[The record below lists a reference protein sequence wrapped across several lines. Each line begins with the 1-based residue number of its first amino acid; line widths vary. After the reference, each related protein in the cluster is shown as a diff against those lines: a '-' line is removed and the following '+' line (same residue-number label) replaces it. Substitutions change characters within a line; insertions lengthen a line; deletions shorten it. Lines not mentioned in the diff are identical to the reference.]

1 MADLRTRTVLD
12 DAVVQAFR
20 AQLRGPVLGPGD
32 AGYDGARRV
41 WNGMIDRKPALVA
54 RCAGAADVMRAV
66 EFARTRELLVAVR
79 GGGHSASGQAVC
91 DGGLVIDLS
100 GMKGV
105 RVSPAARTAR
115 AEPGVIWGE
124 FDRETQAFGL
134 ATTGGVVSTTGIAG
148 LTLGG
153 GVGWLMRSHGLTC
166 DNLVSADVVT
176 ADGQLR
182 TASANENADLFW
194 ALRGGGGNFGVVTS
208 FEYRLHPVGPLVLA
222 GLLIHPRPRA
232 GEVLRFYRDFT
243 RTAPDELAAY
253 AALVTAPDGMPVVA
267 IVVCYN
273 GPVEAGER
281 VIRPLRQFG
290 PPIADMVQPMPYT
303 AFQSILNDAN
313 PPGLQVYWKSSFL
326 RDLTDEVIDLIV
338 AHGPT
343 MPSPL
348 AAMIVEFYG
357 GAVNRVGA
365 ADTAYPHRS
374 ALYLLNMMS
383 LWPDPTKSDANV
395 AWVRGLYEA
404 AEPFAT
410 GRTYMNFL
418 SDEGED
424 RVRAAY
430 GENYPRLAA
439 VKRRYD
445 PTNFFRL
452 NPNIQPAP

>member
-1 MADLRTRTVLD
+1 
-12 DAVVQAFR
+12 
-20 AQLRGPVLGPGD
+20 
-32 AGYDGARRV
+32 
-41 WNGMIDRKPALVA
+41 
-54 RCAGAADVMRAV
+54 
-66 EFARTRELLVAVR
+66 
-79 GGGHSASGQAVC
+79 
-91 DGGLVIDLS
+91 
-100 GMKGV
+100 MKGV

-232 GEVLRFYRDFT
+232 REVLRFYRDFT

-313 PPGLQVYWKSSFL
+313 PPGMQVYWKSSFL
-326 RDLTDEVIDLIV
+326 RDLSDEVIDLIV

-357 GAVNRVGA
+357 GAVNRVGI

-383 LWPDPTKSDANV
+383 LWPDPTKSDANI
-395 AWVRGLYEA
+395 AWVRGLYGA

-439 VKRRYD
+439 LKRRYD
-445 PTNFFRL
+445 PTNLFRL
-452 NPNIQPAP
+452 NPNIKPAP